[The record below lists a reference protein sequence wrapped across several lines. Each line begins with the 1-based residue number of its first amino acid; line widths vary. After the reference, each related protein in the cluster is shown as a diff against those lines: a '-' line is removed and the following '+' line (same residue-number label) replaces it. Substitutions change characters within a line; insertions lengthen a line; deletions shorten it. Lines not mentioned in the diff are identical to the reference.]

1 MLVLSVLV
9 LAVPPPASAAPVPT
23 DGLVS
28 LWDFQEASGPF
39 VAKLGAGHYALEATD
54 YMYDERRVPLREM
67 IRRASFGFRQLD
79 NRQTFT

>member
-39 VAKLGAGHYALEATD
+39 VAKLGAGHYAFEATD
-54 YMYDERRVPLREM
+54 YDERRAVARDDPPG
-67 IRRASFGFRQLD
+67 IFRLSA
-79 NRQTFT
+79 T